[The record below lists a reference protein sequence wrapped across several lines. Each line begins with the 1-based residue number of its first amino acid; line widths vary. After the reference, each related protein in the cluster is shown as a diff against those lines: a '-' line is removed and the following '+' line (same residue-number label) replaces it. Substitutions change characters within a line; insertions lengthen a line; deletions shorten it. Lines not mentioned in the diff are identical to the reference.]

1 MGFMIQFMFGLELG
15 MALMISTI
23 FSAIYVWNGGFG
35 AVVRTDIFQ
44 FVLMFS
50 GFILLLVFLWFKVQ
64 SPVSLINEIPE
75 NYLDPW
81 AEIRSNMFWH
91 GFFLPHGH
99 LLIQDSFNDALQQ
112 KHQKPRERV
121 F

>member
-44 FVLMFS
+44 FVLMFA
-50 GFILLLVFLWFKVQ
+50 GFFLLLIYLWTNVQ
-64 SPVSLINEIPE
+64 SPISLINEIPE
-75 NYLDPW
+75 NYLDPLGGNTFQYVLAW
-81 AEIRSNMFWH
+81 FFIAH
-91 GFFLPHGH
+91 GL
-99 LLIQDSFNDALQQ
+99 LLIQDSFKDALQQ
-112 KHQKPRERV
+112 KHQNQQERV